1 MVALTLPEFNST
13 GLRFGLEYST
23 LTAWII
29 CALLGVLSI
38 SSWAVMLSKMRLLS
52 RTRKAS
58 REFLKEFRDSFHP
71 LALFQT
77 RERFELSPMYHI
89 YHAACRE
96 LSFYLVGEDEP
107 GKSFSSRLQG
117 AGRITSSQ
125 MGAVQNAM
133 ERAAAEAAL
142 RLEGRLGVVATALTA
157 APFLGLLG
165 TVWGVMDSFG
175 AIVEGGEGAGLAA
188 LAPGVSAA
196 LVTTVVGLLV
206 AIPSMVGY
214 NFLVNR
220 IREMIVRL
228 NNFASEL
235 SGLLDRQFVDH
246 RQVAEDLPSIG
257 SMGTA
262 GMPALS
268 RSPSQ
273 SSAASGVAS

>member
-1 MVALTLPEFNST
+1 MDAVTIPEFNTT

-23 LTAWII
+23 LVAWII
-29 CALLGVLSI
+29 VALLVLLSVC
-38 SSWAVMLSKMRLLS
+38 SWAVMMSKLRLL
-52 RTRKAS
+52 RKSTHAS

-77 RERFELSPMYHI
+77 RERFDLSPLYHI

-96 LSFYLVGEDEP
+96 LSYYLVGEDEP
-107 GKSFSSRLQG
+107 GASFASRLQG

-133 ERAAAEAAL
+133 ERAVAEASL
-142 RLEGRLGVVATALTA
+142 RLEGRLGVVATVLTA

-175 AIVEGGEGAGLAA
+175 AIVEAGEGAGLES

-214 NFLVNR
+214 NYLVNR
-220 IREMIVRL
+220 IRGMIVRMD
-228 NNFASEL
+228 NFASEL

-246 RQVAEDLPSIG
+246 RQAADELPSLGGMG
-257 SMGTA
+257 SAT
-262 GMPALS
+262 MPSIS
-268 RSPSQ
+268 RAPSQ
-273 SSAASGVAS
+273 SSPVSGVAS

>member
-1 MVALTLPEFNST
+1 MLAVTIPEFNST

-29 CALLGVLSI
+29 CALLAILSM
-38 SSWAVMLSKMRLLS
+38 SSWAVMISKMRLLS
-52 RTRKAS
+52 QTRKSS

-96 LSFYLVGEDEP
+96 LSFYLVGEDVP
-107 GKSFSSRLQG
+107 GKSFASRLQG

-133 ERAAAEAAL
+133 ERAVAEASL

-175 AIVEGGEGAGLAA
+175 AIVEAGEGAGLQS

-206 AIPSMVGY
+206 AIPSMIGY

-228 NNFASEL
+228 DNFASEL

-246 RQVAEDLPSIG
+246 RQAAEELPSMG

-262 GMPALS
+262 SMPTLS

-273 SSAASGVAS
+273 SAASGAAS

>member
-1 MVALTLPEFNST
+1 MLAVTIPEFNST

-29 CALLGVLSI
+29 CALLAILSM

-52 RTRKAS
+52 QTRKSS

-96 LSFYLVGEDEP
+96 LSFYLVGEDVP
-107 GKSFSSRLQG
+107 GKSFASRLQG

-133 ERAAAEAAL
+133 ERAVAEASL

-175 AIVEGGEGAGLAA
+175 AIVEAGEGAGLQS

-206 AIPSMVGY
+206 AIPSMIGY

-228 NNFASEL
+228 DNFASEL

-246 RQVAEDLPSIG
+246 RQAAEELPSMG

-262 GMPALS
+262 SMPSLS

-273 SSAASGVAS
+273 SAASGAAS

>member
-1 MVALTLPEFNST
+1 MLAVTIPEFNST

-29 CALLGVLSI
+29 CALLAILSM
-38 SSWAVMLSKMRLLS
+38 SSWAVMISKMRLLS
-52 RTRKAS
+52 QTRKSS

-96 LSFYLVGEDEP
+96 LSFYLVGEDVP
-107 GKSFSSRLQG
+107 GKSFASRLQG

-133 ERAAAEAAL
+133 ERAVAEASL

-175 AIVEGGEGAGLAA
+175 AIVEAGEGAGLQA

-206 AIPSMVGY
+206 AIPSMIGY

-228 NNFASEL
+228 DNFASEL

-246 RQVAEDLPSIG
+246 RQAAEELPSMG

-262 GMPALS
+262 SMPSLS

-273 SSAASGVAS
+273 SAASGAAS

>member
-1 MVALTLPEFNST
+1 MLAVTIPEFNST

-29 CALLGVLSI
+29 CALLAILSM
-38 SSWAVMLSKMRLLS
+38 SSWAVMISKMRLLS
-52 RTRKAS
+52 QTRKSS

-96 LSFYLVGEDEP
+96 LSFYLVGEDVP
-107 GKSFSSRLQG
+107 GKSFASRLQG

-133 ERAAAEAAL
+133 ERAVAEASL

-175 AIVEGGEGAGLAA
+175 AIVEAGEGAGLQS

-206 AIPSMVGY
+206 AIPSMIGY

-228 NNFASEL
+228 DNFASEL

-246 RQVAEDLPSIG
+246 RQAAEELPSMG

-262 GMPALS
+262 SMPSLS

-273 SSAASGVAS
+273 SAASGAAS

>member
-1 MVALTLPEFNST
+1 MEAVTIPEFNTT

-23 LTAWII
+23 LIAWII
-29 CALLGVLSI
+29 VALLVLLSI
-38 SSWAVMLSKMRLLS
+38 TSWAVMMSKLRLLVRS
-52 RTRKAS
+52 TKAS

-77 RERFELSPMYHI
+77 RERFDLSPIYHV

-107 GKSFSSRLQG
+107 GQSFASRLQG

-125 MGAVQNAM
+125 MSAVQNAM
-133 ERAAAEAAL
+133 ERAVAEASL
-142 RLEGRLGVVATALTA
+142 RLEGRLGVVATVLTA

-175 AIVEGGEGAGLAA
+175 ALVETGEDAGIQA

-214 NFLVNR
+214 NYLVNR

-228 NNFASEL
+228 DNFASEL

-246 RQVAEDLPSIG
+246 RQGPEELPSLGAIG
-257 SMGTA
+257 SA
-262 GMPALS
+262 SMPSIS
-268 RSPSQ
+268 RAPAQSPPV
-273 SSAASGVAS
+273 SSVAS